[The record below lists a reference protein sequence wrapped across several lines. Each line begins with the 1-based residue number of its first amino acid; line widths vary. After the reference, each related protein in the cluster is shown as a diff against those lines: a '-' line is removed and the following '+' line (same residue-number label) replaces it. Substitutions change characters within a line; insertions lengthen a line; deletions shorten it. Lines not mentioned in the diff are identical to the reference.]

1 MPGSP
6 RSPSKLSLGTSL
18 PTSGRRAAPGPH
30 IPHTQLPRSQRYSSA
45 GGHQSQAPQALQ
57 PAHMGPSP
65 TYQWA
70 GTSPW
75 ILRSYS
81 QSTSDMTLTTSG

>member
-18 PTSGRRAAPGPH
+18 PTSGQRAAPGPH
-30 IPHTQLPRSQRYSSA
+30 IPHTQMPRSQHYS
-45 GGHQSQAPQALQ
+45 SQAPQALQ

-70 GTSPW
+70 STSPW

-81 QSTSDMTLTTSG
+81 QSTSNMTLTTSG